1 VSILLWYVEYENL
14 KDNIVLNVT
23 INVVLI
29 TAISVLMEK
38 NFFKD
43 ELYIATMAEFYGL
56 SLILLIL
63 FYVVLELKGINNFED
78 IISSFTKALL
88 INLAIASLVLGAS
101 MYPNAIY
108 AIGGQGLFVFVVTA
122 LVIANIS
129 IPLILLSIILF
140 QIITERKSN
149 NPNQKSGSELILRK
163 DNKTNDDSTRIS
175 ISKSKYGIRTFVAI
189 IGLISAAFVVVPIV
203 IRASYPFIKDWFD
216 ISNGY
221 DAAYLTSTMMMAV
234 VTVLYAIFTYFIFV
248 ATYKS
253 AEQTSVSQ
261 KIEFLERKLELFYL
275 PLRAAL
281 NRFDIDKV
289 VELNNKIIDEPKQH
303 RHYSIEQVDNIWWRF
318 KDDYDKII
326 PYTYL
331 ALDEK
336 CINIEGFTS
345 IFEKNRLFAINFINI
360 RNGENYAY
368 DKITEL
374 IEEGRLD
381 KYMTDA
387 EKIAEVRKTILGVI
401 DSDIGSLKEELN
413 GLVSQQRQ

>member
-1 VSILLWYVEYENL
+1 VEYENL